1 MIDLKRMDETFKNVI
16 KRSNNPVMSAA
27 EAAEALGTTPEAIIR
42 AAEGNHL
49 PFGFM
54 TSEPGARRRSV
65 LISRKKLNDWWE
77 GKQ

>member
-1 MIDLKRMDETFKNVI
+1 MDLKRMDEVFKNVI
-16 KRSNNPVMSAA
+16 KRSNNPIMSAA

-77 GKQ
+77 GRQ

>member
-1 MIDLKRMDETFKNVI
+1 MMDLKRMDETFKNVI

-54 TSEPGARRRSV
+54 VSEPGARRRSV
-65 LISRKKLNDWWE
+65 FVSRKKLNDWWE

>member
-1 MIDLKRMDETFKNVI
+1 MDLKRMDEVFKNVI

-77 GKQ
+77 GRQ